1 MHPHLIIYSFSNRI
15 RWAIHN
21 AKAQKAPEE
30 SVINSVYVRF
40 ITPKVNEYI
49 TEEAFHK
56 VFDHFG
62 CVVDVSIKESS
73 VDQVKPP
80 FSYAFP
86 PIFS

>member
-1 MHPHLIIYSFSNRI
+1 M
-15 RWAIHN
+15 
-21 AKAQKAPEE
+21 
-30 SVINSVYVRF
+30 INSVYVRF

-73 VDQVKPP
+73 VDQVKYTLIVDL
-80 FSYAFP
+80 FTRVSFNLTFFLFLS
-86 PIFS
+86 IC